1 MVTVIH
7 LHPVMTSLM
16 IQWQSL
22 MVVTKLYILKSL
34 KYLVWSFTEKICPTS
49 AHTADHISNILGNS
63 QICHL
68 FSFMLLLHVFLNW
81 GEMRDFKSQVL

>member
-22 MVVTKLYILKSL
+22 VVVTKLYILKSL

-49 AHTADHISNILGNS
+49 AHTADHISNNWESAKSAI
-63 QICHL
+63 
-68 FSFMLLLHVFLNW
+68 FSLSCYCFTC
-81 GEMRDFKSQVL
+81 S